1 MKYLI
6 LTAATGGG
14 HIQAAKNL
22 KNEIEKQGNTCIIYG
37 LFNKSKFHIIEKG
50 YDFLLNANLNKAYSI
65 LYKISDID
73 FINSFFLKNFLI
85 HYELKL
91 KKLLETEK
99 PDVIIS
105 THPFGVPMYAQ
116 LRRLFKFDIPY
127 IQIITDFK
135 AHATYID
142 KVVDAYIV
150 GSDYTKETLVEK
162 GIDQDKVFIFGI
174 PVKEEFRT
182 KKENI
187 SDDFNILLMG
197 GSLGLKAMEK
207 VVDILVNS
215 NLPIHLTVVC
225 GKNIKLQKKLTKT
238 LTKQIIDGKV
248 HIYGFT
254 DKISDIMDNS
264 KLIITK
270 PGGLTS
276 TEAINKHLPMII
288 PFYIP
293 GQEEENTAFLVE
305 SNMALEIKDFEHIP
319 NYINFLIENNE
330 YYNNM
335 VDSMKKLAKCY
346 STTKIIELANQLI
359 KK

>member
-1 MKYLI
+1 
-6 LTAATGGG
+6 
-14 HIQAAKNL
+14 
-22 KNEIEKQGNTCIIYG
+22 
-37 LFNKSKFHIIEKG
+37 
-50 YDFLLNANLNKAYSI
+50 
-65 LYKISDID
+65 
-73 FINSFFLKNFLI
+73 
-85 HYELKL
+85 
-91 KKLLETEK
+91 
-99 PDVIIS
+99 
-105 THPFGVPMYAQ
+105 
-116 LRRLFKFDIPY
+116 
-127 IQIITDFK
+127 
-135 AHATYID
+135 
-142 KVVDAYIV
+142 
-150 GSDYTKETLVEK
+150 
-162 GIDQDKVFIFGI
+162 
-174 PVKEEFRT
+174 
-182 KKENI
+182 
-187 SDDFNILLMG
+187 MG

-319 NYINFLIENNE
+319 NYINFLIENKE

-335 VDSMKKLAKCY
+335 VDSMKKLSKCY